1 MLEVVDINDHNLW
14 FRSDNVN
21 LFGELKPIFSDYHQ
35 TYHSVYWLPLSRY
48 VLQRLLSFEYNEK
61 LALALE
67 QLEYKQI
74 QLQVRAKNLNND
86 LLRDYQKLGV
96 VRIRA
101 DNHLLIWEMQTGKT
115 ATVCSALSDTDK
127 AIVFIE
133 KGHEYKWI
141 EEFKKFAN
149 RTDVYL
155 ISSKSHE
162 SQRCEFVND
171 LVKRQNKFIL
181 LMNSHLLSKTSCLSP
196 IRHFDHMVIDEGHWL
211 TNPKTQRSK
220 EMGWLRK
227 RADKVCILTGTPT
240 NKSPAEIL
248 ELLKFMY
255 GNNKFAKRNY
265 HPYFFEQIKS
275 YYTAVPVCGKLLE
288 FRKQEWKSFLE
299 QYSSN
304 VLMHENLKPQVKRIS
319 HFVQMHPDHK
329 ALYDKL
335 INSYSYGDITLNH
348 IVQLVTRAQQ
358 MALCPQL
365 LQLDLPAEHE
375 AKWVWLQW
383 YLKQNPHEQVVLFSP
398 FTSYLDVLF
407 ERLEKLGYQC
417 VKITGQTSASKRNQA
432 VNAFQNKQ
440 VQILLA
446 NTIAGSKGW
455 TLNQADTIIFLS
467 RDWSPINNDQAEARF
482 NAQGVGINHNK
493 KIIDVIADN
502 TIEKRVIDV
511 INNKWDK
518 TKVVNE
524 YIKILTEERIR
535 HYGTE
540 MN

>member
-1 MLEVVDINDHNLW
+1 MIDVIEINEHNLW
-14 FRSDNVN
+14 FRSDIGD
-21 LFGELKPIFSDYHQ
+21 LFGDIKPKFAATHRTFHEI
-35 TYHSVYWLPLSRY
+35 YWVPVSKYILQKMLSY
-48 VLQRLLSFEYNEK
+48 EYNEQ

-67 QLEYKQI
+67 KLESKAIQI
-74 QLQVRAKNLNND
+74 QINAKNNQND

-96 VRIRA
+96 ARIQA

-115 ATVCSALSDTDK
+115 ATVCNALANTNK

-155 ISSKSHE
+155 ISSKMDE
-162 SQRCEFVND
+162 NQRCDFVDD
-171 LVKRQNKFIL
+171 LVERQDKFIL
-181 LMNSHLLSKTSCLSP
+181 LMNSHLLTKTSCLYG
-196 IRHFDHMVIDEGHWL
+196 IKRFDHMVIDEGHWL
-211 TNPKTQRSK
+211 TNPKTKRSWR
-220 EMGWLRK
+220 MNNLRN
-227 RADKVCILTGTPT
+227 RVDKVCILSGTPT
-240 NKSPAEIL
+240 NKSPAEII

-255 GNNKFAKRNY
+255 GQKKFAKCNY

-275 YYTAVPVCGKLLE
+275 YYTSVPVCGKLLDN
-288 FRKQEWKSFLE
+288 RKEEWKSFLE

-304 VLMHENLKPQVKRIS
+304 VLMHENLKPKVKRVSQILTL
-319 HFVQMHPDHK
+319 HPDHK
-329 ALYDKL
+329 QLYQKL
-335 INSYSYGDITLNH
+335 IQSYSYGDITLNH
-348 IVQLVTRAQQ
+348 VVQLIVRAQQ

-365 LQLDLPAEHE
+365 LQLDLPPEHE

-383 YLKQNPHEQVVLFSP
+383 YLKQNPYEQIIVFSP

-407 ERLEKLGYQC
+407 ERLVKLGYQC
-417 VKITGQTSASKRNQA
+417 NKVTGQTSANKRNQA
-432 VNAFQNKQ
+432 VNAFQNKK

-502 TIEKRVIDV
+502 TIEEHVINV

-524 YIKILTEERIR
+524 YIKILTQERTR
-535 HYGTE
+535 NFG
-540 MN
+540 N